1 MRARESCSL
10 PRRIDGGEGFR
21 DGGRRRFEGGKERNR
36 SCGRCAAEG
45 AVLEMRM
52 RSCVRSR
59 VVMVQV
65 GAKHRRRVDRGTQ
78 FQQERRSARRHEAD
92 RHVGAKQQQGQH
104 DAGQ

>member
-1 MRARESCSL
+1 MRACESGSL
-10 PRRIDGGEGFR
+10 TRRIDGDEGFR
-21 DGGRRRFEGGKERNR
+21 DRGRRRFESGKERNR

-59 VVMVQV
+59 VVVVQV
-65 GAKHRRRVDRGTQ
+65 GARHRRRIDRGTQ
-78 FQQERRSARRHEAD
+78 FQQERGSARRHEAD
-92 RHVGAKQQQGQH
+92 RHVGAEQQQGQH